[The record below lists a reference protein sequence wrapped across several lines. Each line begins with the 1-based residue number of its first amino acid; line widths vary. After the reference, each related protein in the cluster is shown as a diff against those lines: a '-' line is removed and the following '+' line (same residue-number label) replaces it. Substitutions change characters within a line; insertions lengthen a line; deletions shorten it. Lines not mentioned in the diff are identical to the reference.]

1 MTEPLPSQLP
11 AILGFSPKDAA
22 LFRVAL
28 THKSFSNEHRNQHH
42 NERLEFLGDA
52 VLELAISNALFQQF
66 PSAQEGELTRIRG
79 AMVNTATLATAA
91 KHMGLMDLVRLSRG
105 EQAAGGADKER
116 VLANVFEA
124 VLGAVFVEGGLP
136 AATDFVERHL
146 LPELPARLKNLRQGD
161 PKSFLQEKIQEGG
174 HPAPTYR
181 VTHDEGPAHARVF
194 TAQVF
199 CRQHPLGTGTGTSKK
214 KAQIA
219 AAADAVA
226 HFEERFVCSDEQ

>member
-66 PSAQEGELTRIRG
+66 PSAQRRADPHPRG
-79 AMVNTATLATAA
+79 NGQ
-91 KHMGLMDLVRLSRG
+91 HRNPGHGRQRHGLMDLVRLSRG

-174 HPAPTYR
+174 HPHPPT
-181 VTHDEGPAHARVF
+181 A
-194 TAQVF
+194 
-199 CRQHPLGTGTGTSKK
+199 
-214 KAQIA
+214 
-219 AAADAVA
+219 
-226 HFEERFVCSDEQ
+226 